1 MQLLS
6 TTMREKWGSGT
17 LDSEYHLSLSG
28 NSSAELVNTA
38 TGTASFEWQ
47 NGKLVDK
54 ANTQDVFAFTEW
66 KGHLTLRDR
75 VIHLEDNHVRSVS
88 GVQRVNGT
96 INLSRESDLQFERDK
111 GAGFTLQGP
120 LDAPSIV
127 ESPATAALGL
137 HQ

>member
-1 MQLLS
+1 
-6 TTMREKWGSGT
+6 
-17 LDSEYHLSLSG
+17 
-28 NSSAELVNTA
+28 
-38 TGTASFEWQ
+38 
-47 NGKLVDK
+47 
-54 ANTQDVFAFTEW
+54 
-66 KGHLTLRDR
+66 LRDR

-120 LDAPSIV
+120 LDAPSII